1 MGLLRGNGIVTDD
14 EWTIVRDE
22 EGEAQL
28 PNGPVAV
35 TLGRWRAQRDA
46 LLGRGTSVGVI
57 LAATDCVGSIVE
69 DLGSLELVCVDFP
82 KFTDGRGY
90 SHARLLRDR
99 YRYKGEVRA
108 IGDVLR
114 DQLFF
119 MKRCGFDAFQ
129 VRDDKDVEDALAAFG
144 EFSVTYQADAEG
156 RRPIYRHG

>member
-1 MGLLRGNGIVTDD
+1 MGLLKGNEIVD
-14 EWTIVRDE
+14 EDRWTIVRDA
-22 EGEAQL
+22 GASL
-28 PNGPVAV
+28 PQGPVAV
-35 TLGRWRAQRDA
+35 TLDRWLAERDE
-46 LLGRGTSVGVI
+46 LLGRGEDAGVI
-57 LAATDCVGSIVE
+57 LAATDCVGSIVD
-69 DLGSLELVCVDFP
+69 DLGALALVCVDFP

-129 VRDDKDVEDALAAFG
+129 VRGDKDVEDARAAFE
-144 EFSVTYQADAEG
+144 EFSVTYQADSEG
-156 RRPIYRHG
+156 RLPIYQRG